1 MGFSFRV
8 LCFVPETVRRQ
19 NQYLE
24 TTRCA
29 RRLFTLKIDH
39 FQLPKGEVLFF
50 VLSLFCMEKKTTWSK
65 LPALLTALVWTTT
78 TFAVAQ
84 TQQPN
89 DSQLQWPVVRHTI
102 KNGLPGM
109 QCMSV
114 FKDNRGVVWIGTKA
128 GLSRFNG
135 EKFENF
141 GIKDGLLGE
150 YITVVGQD
158 PQGYVWF
165 NCAVRG
171 LMRFDGQH
179 FKQYLNPSPDLDTQA
194 HMEQDGTINVSW
206 ATPNGRK
213 VHKLKNNV
221 LRPFDWTGVP
231 ADIQRKI
238 RDISLT
244 KNKGQYLFTADD
256 GLWLY
261 KNKQLRALAKGT
273 FGFCEAGKLV
283 YGDVFVELRRA
294 DGGKDILVWDGQS
307 LRLVMTTR
315 AQAVDGKMART
326 IKVVRQLPYD
336 YVFDFAG
343 SIYLLEKNSYNCSV
357 IYADNP
363 ANEVAYQDTPG
374 KPDAIRYIA
383 TEKGLLG
390 LVKNGFKSF
399 TEQAVPYTWSVVE
412 DKVGHYWFLN
422 YEKSLQKYDGRT
434 ITEVTDHPKEV
445 QSNEWY
451 YHALKDKFGHLWL
464 PNVHGVVRYDGQRY
478 TNLLKAEKVRLAF
491 ALAENKAQ
499 NTVAACT
506 FNGVFMID
514 TRPPH
519 SYRKQRDTTTIFKN
533 LVGCAVVSPGGAYW
547 FGGYGVARYDSLK
560 HQTVYYNRDNK
571 KLNAGGIMSLFFDSS
586 GTLWAGSSRKGL
598 FRFNAKKDVF
608 EQVFGRWLNGMV
620 PFVEQLDPDHLLI
633 ADQTNLYAVSLKD
646 TNQVRCFNQNNG
658 FVGIEL
664 GQLGSFKDSKGQIW
678 ITSGSVLS
686 VLDPAQLD
694 LTPASLRVSIVQVSR
709 TDAPPLRLPFVGKAT
724 VVQLPFGQNNVSFT
738 VEALGEDKPFRTQ
751 YSYRIREVLDK
762 WSEWQTQDLISLTN
776 LPAGTFTLEV
786 KARRGVLADESAVA
800 KVDFEVSM
808 YFWRSP
814 FFYVY
819 AALAGLFLLGCM
831 VFLWRRQDRQ
841 ARKIEERERQVRFL
855 QVQTIQAQMNPHFIF
870 NALATV
876 QNSIVNNQQQKAV
889 ENLMNLSILIRNFLE
904 ASIITDNNES
914 SIFKSEILLST
925 EIELIKL
932 YVEFEQL
939 QYEDRFEFSFLIDP
953 KLNPDNNRIP
963 PLLIQ
968 PFVENA
974 IKHGLLPKV
983 SGGKLWIELRAL
995 DEDTLLCTVE
1005 DNGVGREQARLRRQN
1020 SLASYKSR
1028 GTELVENRKKI
1039 LNEIGYDIRINT
1051 SDRPDGGTVVTIEIG
1066 FK

>member
-1 MGFSFRV
+1 MS
-8 LCFVPETVRRQ
+8 
-19 NQYLE
+19 
-24 TTRCA
+24 
-29 RRLFTLKIDH
+29 
-39 FQLPKGEVLFF
+39 FF
-50 VLSLFCMEKKTTWSK
+50 VLFLFCMAKTKIWSK
-65 LPALLTALVWTTT
+65 LSALLTVFVWSMTTLL
-78 TFAVAQ
+78 AQ
-84 TQQPN
+84 TQQPA
-89 DSQLQWPVVRHTI
+89 DIQLQWPVVRYTI

-114 FKDNRGVVWIGTKA
+114 FKDNRGVVWIGTKT

-141 GIKDGLLGE
+141 GVKDGLLGDFV
-150 YITVVGQD
+150 TVVGQD

-165 NCAVRG
+165 NCLFRG
-171 LMRFDGQH
+171 LVRFDGQH
-179 FKQYLNPSPDLDTQA
+179 FKQYLNPFPDLDTQA
-194 HMEQDGTINVSW
+194 QMEQDGTIMIQLY
-206 ATPNGRK
+206 TPNGRR
-213 VHKLKNNV
+213 VYQFKNGV
-221 LRPFDWTGVP
+221 VRPFDWTGVP
-231 ADIQRKI
+231 AYIQRKI
-238 RDISLT
+238 TCVLLT
-244 KNKGQYLFTADD
+244 KNEGQYLFTTDD

-273 FGFCEAGKLV
+273 FGFCEGKLV
-283 YGDVFVELRRA
+283 HGDAFAELRRA
-294 DGGKDILVWDGQS
+294 DGGYDRFVWDGKS
-307 LRLVMTTR
+307 LQLVMTTK
-315 AQAVDGKMART
+315 AQTVNGKMVST
-326 IKVVRQLPYD
+326 FKVLRQLPYD
-336 YVFDFAG
+336 YIFDFAG
-343 SIYLLEKNSYNCSV
+343 SLYLLEKNSYNCLI

-363 ANEVAYQDTPG
+363 SNDVAYQDTPG
-374 KPDAIRYIA
+374 KPDAIRYVA

-434 ITEVTDHPKEV
+434 VAEVTDHPKEV
-445 QSNEWY
+445 QSNQWY

-464 PNVHGVVRYDGQRY
+464 PNAQGIVRFDGQRY
-478 TNLLKAEKVRLAF
+478 THLLKTENKSLAF

-519 SYRKQRDTTTIFKN
+519 RYRKQRDTTTMFNN

-571 KLNAGGIMSLFFDSS
+571 KLNAGGIMSLFFDTS
-586 GTLWAGSSRKGL
+586 GTLWAGSVRKGL

-608 EQVFGRWLNGMV
+608 ERVFGRWLTGMV

-646 TNQVRCFNQNNG
+646 TNQVRCLNHNNG
-658 FVGIEL
+658 FVGIEP
-664 GQLGSFKDSKGQIW
+664 GQLGSYKDSKGQIW

-694 LTPASLRVSIVQVSR
+694 LAPASLRVSIVQVSR
-709 TDAPPLRLPFVGKAT
+709 TDSLPLRLPFVGKST
-724 VVQLPFGQNNVSFT
+724 VVKLPFGQNNVSFT

-751 YSYRIREVLDK
+751 YSYRIKKVLNK

-776 LPAGTFTLEV
+776 LPSGTFTLEV

-800 KVDFEVSM
+800 KVNFEVSM

-814 FFYVY
+814 FFYMY
-819 AALAGLFLLGCM
+819 AALVGLFLLGCM
-831 VFLWRRQDRQ
+831 AFLWRRQDGQ
-841 ARKIEERERQVRFL
+841 ARKIEVHERKVRFL

-870 NALATV
+870 NALTTV
-876 QNSIVNNQQQKAV
+876 QNSIVNNQQQQAV
-889 ENLMNLSILIRNFLE
+889 ENLIKLSTLIRNFLE
-904 ASIITDNNES
+904 ASIITDSSEG

-953 KLNPDNNRIP
+953 KLNPSNNRIP

-995 DEDTLLCTVE
+995 DEDTLLCIVE
-1005 DNGVGREQARLRRQN
+1005 DNGVGRQQARLRRQN
-1020 SLASYKSR
+1020 SLAGYKSR

-1051 SDRPDGGTVVTIEIG
+1051 NDRPDGGTVVTIEIG